1 MATAKNNKPTIKSL
15 KELSILPE
23 YTALGGKDTQDIL
36 KRLIEGRT
44 DELTKTLDIL
54 KKIKSATID
63 IKELEEDITNLIKDT
78 NDLFTKGLS
87 VYPKALEITKKSFEE
102 LRKAQKEINKDQEK
116 TNIYL
121 KAANAI
127 WEDTSRIL
135 DTVVR
140 QNKEIYEISHNMQ
153 TESNITWRQFTE
165 LYKGAYQA
173 ARQMNSEI
181 GKHLI
186 AAKDIVATQD
196 KLLSAGWK
204 NIDSATLTNVAGSM
218 ALLQRTLGGLD
229 DRLVHAFETS
239 FRQFGNQTD
248 RFITSMG
255 NRLNAFSNTFGM
267 TVGALQGAVA
277 EVLNVNTFIHR
288 NNMKAQLQAN
298 ETFMQAAALSS
309 QVGITSFNYLSN
321 LVRTS
326 QFGTADDLI
335 DIYQSGAY
343 LQGFDTFDFIDKMS
357 SGRYGDVYEATKNLI
372 SSIYNTLTSIGDNKL
387 LRNQYMRGIQAGF
400 GLSQDDMIAI
410 LTHGPNL
417 DTYDKEIQEKLLN
430 INNSMLDEVRDLK
443 ETIANQFKNWV
454 ANNSENIGKILNEY
468 GLYDLTSP
476 IRNIYR
482 LLVLNLTAN
491 LGTTI
496 AKSLFGGGVGS
507 TAGTPGLSG
516 SSLSALLRN
525 LPTEAK
531 WVLGGSGVSFG
542 IGSNLIGHSLI
553 ANNVENKTGTNVLGW
568 ASNILG
574 GGLGGAVAGSSFG
587 TTGMIVGGVIGVIS
601 GLINSIAAQK
611 EQKARQNAIAELEDI
626 SARYATNRLEHA
638 QALTGD
644 PIADILINGFNQV
657 TDAITGE
664 AALDRQLKFTID
676 LAQKGSAFSK

>member
-15 KELSILPE
+15 KELSILSE

-36 KRLIEGRT
+36 KGLIEGRT
-44 DELTKTLDIL
+44 DELTKTLGIL

-63 IKELEEDITNLIKDT
+63 IKELEEDITNKIKDT

-186 AAKDIVATQD
+186 TAKDLISTQD

-417 DTYDKEIQEKLLN
+417 DTYDKETQEKILN

-454 ANNSENIGKILNEY
+454 ANNSENIGRILNEY

-476 IRNIYR
+476 VRNIYR
-482 LLVLNLTAN
+482 LLVTNLAAN
-491 LGTTI
+491 LGTTV
-496 AKSLFGGGVGS
+496 AKSLFGGGVGGI
-507 TAGTPGLSG
+507 TNTAGAGTPGFSG
-516 SSLSALLRN
+516 FSL
-525 LPTEAK
+525 PVGAK
-531 WVLGGSGVSFG
+531 IGLAAPGVA
-542 IGSNLIGHSLI
+542 IGTGLNLIGRDLI
-553 ANNVENKTGTNVLGW
+553 ASNVENKTGTNIAGW
-568 ASNILG
+568 ATNV
-574 GGLGGAVAGSSFG
+574 LGGAASGAMVGATFG
-587 TTGMIVGGVIGVIS
+587 VPVLGGIVGAALGVI
-601 GLINSIAAQK
+601 NSLSAQK
-611 EQKARQNAIAELEDI
+611 EQKERQNAMIELED
-626 SARYATNRLEHA
+626 ARRVKNRLEQA
-638 QALTGD
+638 QASTGD

-664 AALDRQLKFTID
+664 AALDRQLQFTID